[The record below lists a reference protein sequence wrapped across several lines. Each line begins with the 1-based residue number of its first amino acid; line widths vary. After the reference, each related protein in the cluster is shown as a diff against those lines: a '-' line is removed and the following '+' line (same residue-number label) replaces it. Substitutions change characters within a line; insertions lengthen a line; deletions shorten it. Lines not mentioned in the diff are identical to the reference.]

1 MPFGAVVD
9 TLNLWVNSG
18 LYPATKLRQRF
29 PAGVCWTLF
38 AGARLEVA
46 VLAAARAKSF
56 AVRLAQRPDRQGQK
70 HLLAQHILKQKT
82 VFLII
87 TDFGFRCRNGAFGGV
102 GVGANGPENQ
112 VIVSRERDLDGLD
125 AAGAGKLKLAGIT
138 GPGGGCRR
146 RCPWGRGVRG

>member
-1 MPFGAVVD
+1 M
-9 TLNLWVNSG
+9 NSG
-18 LYPATKLRQRF
+18 LYPATKPRERF
-29 PAGVCWTLF
+29 PAGVCGTLF

-87 TDFGFRCRNGAFGGV
+87 TDFGFWCRNGAFGSV
-102 GVGANGPENQ
+102 GVGSHRAEDQ
-112 VIVSRERDLDGLD
+112 VIVACEGDIDGLD
-125 AAGAGKLKLAGIT
+125 AAGAGELKLAGILAAET
-138 GPGGGCRR
+138 DVGDDVLGAAMFVDDLGTA
-146 RCPWGRGVRG
+146 

>member
-1 MPFGAVVD
+1 
-9 TLNLWVNSG
+9 VNSG
-18 LYPATKLRQRF
+18 LYPATKFRERF
-29 PAGVCWTLF
+29 PAGVIRTLF

-87 TDFGFRCRNGAFGGV
+87 TDFGFRCRNGALGGV
-102 GVGANGPENQ
+102 GVGANRSEDQ
-112 VIVSRERDLDGLD
+112 VIVASERDIDGLD
-125 AAGAGKLKLAGIT
+125 AAGAGELKLTGIPAAET
-138 GPGGGCRR
+138 DVGDDVLGAAVFVDDFGAA
-146 RCPWGRGVRG
+146 RGS

>member
-1 MPFGAVVD
+1 MVQFLSCLACWSGLGPRRAVGAVWRGGD

-18 LYPATKLRQRF
+18 LYPATKSRERF
-29 PAGVCWTLF
+29 PTGVCRTLF

-56 AVRLAQRPDRQGQK
+56 AVRLAQRSDRQGQK

-87 TDFGFRCRNGAFGGV
+87 TDFGFRCCYGAFGGV
-102 GVGANGPENQ
+102 GVGSNRAENQ
-112 VIVSRERDLDGLD
+112 V
-125 AAGAGKLKLAGIT
+125 
-138 GPGGGCRR
+138 
-146 RCPWGRGVRG
+146 